1 MRPVRWLSFVLLTTS
16 IVSAYCGLTGR
27 ILPPLRN
34 EPSSL
39 LLLPMTV
46 ISGVIGSLFY
56 PFLLHQRS
64 RSARFLWMYVA
75 FLVSLVSYG
84 LYLWW
89 FIPDGTIGLI
99 VLALFAGQ
107 MYGLPA
113 FLAVLLASS
122 VMDRILFTR

>member
-1 MRPVRWLSFVLLTTS
+1 
-16 IVSAYCGLTGR
+16 
-27 ILPPLRN
+27 
-34 EPSSL
+34 
-39 LLLPMTV
+39 
-46 ISGVIGSLFY
+46 
-56 PFLLHQRS
+56 
-64 RSARFLWMYVA
+64 MYVA

-99 VLALFAGQ
+99 MLALLAGQ